1 MIINQWRPVNHYFP
15 NAVTVS
21 YYDITLTAEDLRVQ
35 MNSKGPVD
43 SHDHI
48 WDALTQWFI
57 RWCWPGFGQSPC
69 ELDKAT
75 VSYEVK
81 VIFPRW
87 IPLKDASPKLVAQW
101 EDYISALAEH
111 EKGHV
116 DYIVKNYQSV
126 AVAIKNAN
134 CHTADSAAHA
144 ALVPLRKYDDEYDAI
159 TDHGKTQGAR
169 FP

>member
-1 MIINQWRPVNHYFP
+1 MIINQWQPVNHYFP
-15 NAVTVS
+15 SATVLN
-21 YYDITLTAEDLRVQ
+21 YEITGSTAEDLRAQ
-35 MNSKGPVD
+35 MDFLGPID
-43 SHDHI
+43 DNGHRY
-48 WDALTQWFI
+48 DALTRWFI
-57 RWCWPGFGQSPC
+57 RWYWPGFGQSPC

-87 IPLKDASPKLVAQW
+87 IPLKDALPKLVAQW
-101 EDYISALAEH
+101 EDYINALAEH

-116 DYIVKNYQSV
+116 DYFVKNYQSV
-126 AVAIKNAN
+126 TVAIKNAN

-144 ALVPLRKYDDEYDAI
+144 ALVPLRKHDDEYDAI